1 MTQSYYKLSK
11 RLEGMTV
18 MNLISQ
24 SSTRAEVVFFFVENM
39 LLDSAFLN
47 YHSFAPMQFEQT

>member
-1 MTQSYYKLSK
+1 
-11 RLEGMTV
+11 MTV

-24 SSTRAEVVFFFVENM
+24 SSTRAEVVFFVVVVVKKL